1 LAGCERGNPDPKTP
15 APERNQQPTDNA
27 GVTPQGRSQGPA
39 EVFTAAKKAL
49 QDKDFKQYAT
59 LLTDESRAALAGS
72 LLLPRVALNRRID
85 DCKPG
90 VRFPPLRKPPAA
102 DQQEV
107 EQHVRE
113 MEAGFKALTD
123 VYTRHELTE
132 DTFRNVADAL
142 RELDPAQPDVR
153 RFRR

>member
-1 LAGCERGNPDPKTP
+1 
-15 APERNQQPTDNA
+15 
-27 GVTPQGRSQGPA
+27 
-39 EVFTAAKKAL
+39 
-49 QDKDFKQYAT
+49 DFKH
-59 LLTDESRAALAGS
+59 R
-72 LLLPRVALNRRID
+72 
-85 DCKPG
+85 

-153 RFRR
+153 RFRRMLVSSGERLKDPGAFLHEGVLALSKLAGGKDDPGADLGSAATLTNLRVRGGAADAVLEFADGKSMPLHFTKTPAGWRIALPD